1 MSKRL
6 IMLIMLIILAIL
18 VILVILVI
26 IPMRFI
32 TIKTKKVYFYDKQR
46 MTTLSYELGRHVD
59 KNTDKYLLHR
69 MHPYALTYG
78 VRIREFINLH
88 AKNKKLPYTLVLVG
102 LIRNHGKEITKYF
115 RRFWIPMLSTY
126 FQSYS
131 IVLLE
136 SHSSD
141 DTPFHLKQL
150 ETDFPNNITILS
162 PSRESLLTPLSYHL
176 NKTSSSERTNTMAD
190 LRNELLNY
198 LYNND
203 IFHPST
209 LVLMMD
215 PDLIGTMH
223 HDSFLHGVYTLIENP
238 EFVAVGC
245 NTITPDERIFDTFPF
260 IPMMDSYAWI
270 SEKDKNLHDNRIQT
284 RYRKE
289 MVWNRSIPLTMLSTF
304 NGMVLY
310 SFFRLS
316 VKFPFPFYYP
326 LLDKDE
332 NWRVCE
338 HTRFHLQFPPGSIA
352 LDPLWIFVLEK
363 NLF

>member
-1 MSKRL
+1 MFKRSMMMVVL
-6 IMLIMLIILAIL
+6 VMFMTLLMLIIF
-18 VILVILVI
+18 I
-26 IPMRFI
+26 I
-32 TIKTKKVYFYDKQR
+32 IKIKNVYFYHKQT
-46 MTTLSYELGRHVD
+46 MTLSYMLGRHVD

-69 MHPYALTYG
+69 SDPYALNYG
-78 VRIREFINLH
+78 MRIREFINFY
-88 AKNKKLPYTLVLVG
+88 AKNKKLPYTLVSVG

-162 PSRESLLTPLSYHL
+162 PSHESPFKPVSYHF
-176 NKTSSSERTNTMAD
+176 NKTSSSERTNTMAN
-190 LRNELLNY
+190 LRNQLLNY
-198 LYNND
+198 LYNHNSQYD
-203 IFHPST
+203 IFQPST

-223 HDSFLHGVYTLIENP
+223 HDSFLHGVYTLINNP
-238 EFVAVGC
+238 KFVAVGC

-260 IPMMDSYAWI
+260 IPLMDSYAWI
-270 SEKDKNLHDNRIQT
+270 SEKDKNLHDKSIQT
-284 RYRKE
+284 RYGKE
-289 MVWNRSIPLTMLSTF
+289 MVWNRSMPLTMLSTF

-316 VKFPFPFYYP
+316 VKYPFPIYYP
-326 LLDKDE
+326 LLENDE
-332 NWRVCE
+332 NWSVCE
-338 HTRFHLQFPPGSIA
+338 HTRFHLQFPHGSIA